1 MKFPRFE
8 YVRPS
13 TIEEAAQ
20 LLVDDED
27 ARPIAGGQSLLPL
40 MAYRL
45 AQPATLVDLASIPG
59 LSEITSENGSVR
71 IGAMA
76 TQRAAELSPV
86 VRERLPM
93 LSDALT
99 HVGHPVIRNAGTI
112 GGSIAHADPAA
123 EIPLAMLA
131 LDAVV
136 DVEGPKGS
144 RSIDA
149 ADFFVSSFTTALNP
163 GELVTSVTIPVSS
176 RRWAFTELARRH
188 GDFALA
194 MAAVGLSLDGRRCTG
209 ARIALG
215 GVDSRPVRA
224 EEAES
229 ILAGKAIDDTVAGEA
244 ARAATAHLTPP
255 GDIHGSSAYRQRMA
269 TVLVKRAILRAGSE

>member
-8 YVRPS
+8 YVSPS

-20 LLVDDED
+20 LLVDDDD

-40 MAYRL
+40 MAFRL
-45 AQPATLVDLASIPG
+45 AQPTTLVDLAAIPG
-59 LSEITSENGSVR
+59 LGDISSENGSVR

-76 TQRAAELSPV
+76 TQRSAELSPV
-86 VRERLPM
+86 VRERLPL
-93 LSDALT
+93 LSEALS

-123 EIPLAMLA
+123 EIPLAMVA

-136 DVEGPKGS
+136 DVDGPKGS
-144 RSIDA
+144 RSIAA
-149 ADFFVSSFTTALNP
+149 ADFFVGAFTTALNP

-176 RRWAFTELARRH
+176 ERWAFNELARRS

-194 MAAVGLSLDGRRCTG
+194 MAAVGMSRDGDRCTA

-224 EEAES
+224 VEAEA
-229 ILAGKAIDDTVAGEA
+229 ILAGKVIDETVAAEA
-244 ARAATAHLTPP
+244 ARAATANISPP
-255 GDIHGSSAYRQRMA
+255 SDIHGSAAYRRKVA
-269 TVLVKRAILRAGSE
+269 AVLVQRAILRAGSE